1 MVTKKA
7 AKAHL
12 EKDKVTA
19 GADEKAAQKDY
30 VAFMAESQAARGTDQ
45 KTMVTK
51 KAAKATLETK
61 LVEAKGT
68 VATSFEELQNSH
80 QYLSELHNQ
89 CDFMVENFEARETAR
104 AAEIE
109 SLKSAKATL
118 AGASL

>member
-12 EKDKVTA
+12 EKDKVNA
-19 GADEKAAQKDY
+19 GADEKTAQKDY
-30 VAFMAESQAARGTDQ
+30 TEFMAESQAARETDQ
-45 KTMVTK
+45 KTMVEK

-61 LVEAKGT
+61 LVEAKDT
-68 VATSFEELQNSH
+68 MATSFEELQNSH

-104 AAEIE
+104 ATEIE